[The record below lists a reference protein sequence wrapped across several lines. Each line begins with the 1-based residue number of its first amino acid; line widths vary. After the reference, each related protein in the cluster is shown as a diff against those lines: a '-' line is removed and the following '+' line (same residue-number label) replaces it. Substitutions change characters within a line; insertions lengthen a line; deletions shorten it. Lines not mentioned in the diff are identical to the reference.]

1 MSNGVHLPITFQT
14 KLTYI
19 SLITEWRIQ
28 KRVEEQ
34 FNAFVTGFNELIPAD
49 LVNVF
54 DERELELLIGGISDI
69 DVDDWK
75 KHTDYR
81 GYTESDPVIR
91 NFWNVIRGWDAEQKS
106 RLLQFATGT
115 SRIPVN
121 GFKDLQ
127 GSDGP
132 RRFTIEKSG
141 SVDALPKS
149 HTWYVFYIL
158 PRSKSSIHRERKGKR
173 LIIIPSSFNRLD
185 LPEYKDYNA
194 LSQKLVV
201 AVENT
206 VGFGQE

>member
-1 MSNGVHLPITFQT
+1 MIFFI
-14 KLTYI
+14 Y
-19 SLITEWRIQ
+19 LIPARLVTEWKIQ

-34 FNAFVTGFNELIPAD
+34 FNAFITGFNELIPAD

-54 DERELELLIGGISDI
+54 DERELELLIGGIADI

-81 GYTESDPVIR
+81 GYQEQDEVIQNFWKVIR
-91 NFWNVIRGWDAEQKS
+91 SWDAEQKS

-132 RRFTIEKSG
+132 RRFTIEKAG
-141 SVDALPKS
+141 ETNALPKS
-149 HTWYVFYIL
+149 HTWYVNMHVY
-158 PRSKSSIHRERKGKR
+158 RHGSTNYV
-173 LIIIPSSFNRLD
+173 LIASTD
-185 LPEYKDYNA
+185 LIYHHTH
-194 LSQKLVV
+194 LMTL
-201 AVENT
+201 
-206 VGFGQE
+206 

>member
-1 MSNGVHLPITFQT
+1 MRTHANRL
-14 KLTYI
+14 

-34 FNAFVTGFNELIPAD
+34 FNAFISGFHELIPAD

-54 DERELELLIGGISDI
+54 DERELELLIGGIADI

-81 GYTESDPVIR
+81 GYTENDEVITH
-91 NFWNVIRGWDAEQKS
+91 FWKCIRSWDAEQKS

-132 RRFTIEKSG
+132 RRFTIEKAG
-141 SVDALPKS
+141 EPTQLPKS
-149 HTWYVFYIL
+149 HTWYVL
-158 PRSKSSIHRERKGKR
+158 HPSLLDHLQ
-173 LIIIPSSFNRLD
+173 LI
-185 LPEYKDYNA
+185 
-194 LSQKLVV
+194 
-201 AVENT
+201 
-206 VGFGQE
+206 

>member
-1 MSNGVHLPITFQT
+1 MVVIFLLPTRTSQSILSKLNLQT
-14 KLTYI
+14 EHWTLLII
-19 SLITEWRIQ
+19 SRLVTEWKIQ

-34 FNAFVTGFNELIPAD
+34 FNAFMSGFNELIPPD

-54 DERELELLIGGISDI
+54 DERELELLIGGIADI

-81 GYTESDPVIR
+81 GYQEQDEVIQ
-91 NFWNVIRGWDAEQKS
+91 NFWKIVRTWDAEQKS
-106 RLLQFATGT
+106 RLLQFTTGT

-141 SVDALPKS
+141 DPIALPKS
-149 HTWYVFYIL
+149 HTWYVISCFKNMGHL
-158 PRSKSSIHRERKGKR
+158 
-173 LIIIPSSFNRLD
+173 L
-185 LPEYKDYNA
+185 
-194 LSQKLVV
+194 
-201 AVENT
+201 T
-206 VGFGQE
+206 

>member
-1 MSNGVHLPITFQT
+1 M
-14 KLTYI
+14 
-19 SLITEWRIQ
+19 ITEWRIQ

-34 FNAFVTGFNELIPAD
+34 FNAFLSGFNELIPPD

-54 DERELELLIGGISDI
+54 DERELELLIGGIADI
-69 DVDDWK
+69 DVEDWK

-81 GYTESDPVIR
+81 GYTENDEVIQ
-91 NFWNVIRGWDAEQKS
+91 NFWKCIRSWDAEQKS

-132 RRFTIEKSG
+132 RRFTIEKAG
-141 SVDALPKS
+141 EPNQLPKS
-149 HTWYVFYIL
+149 HTWYVSTFPDQYL
-158 PRSKSSIHRERKGKR
+158 QLLTRC
-173 LIIIPSSFNRLD
+173 SFNRLD
-185 LPEYKDYNA
+185 LPAYKTFEA
-194 LSQKLVV
+194 LNQKLTI
-201 AVENT
+201 AVEET

>member
-1 MSNGVHLPITFQT
+1 MLIRSILTLP
-14 KLTYI
+14 

-28 KRVEEQ
+28 KRVSEQ
-34 FNAFVTGFNELIPAD
+34 FNAFITGFNELIPPD

-54 DERELELLIGGISDI
+54 DERELELLIGGIADI

-81 GYTESDPVIR
+81 GYTENDDVIQ
-91 NFWNVIRGWDAEQKS
+91 NFWKCIRSWDAEQKS

-132 RRFTIEKSG
+132 RRFTIEKAG
-141 SVDALPKS
+141 EPGQLPKS
-149 HTWYVFYIL
+149 HTWYVVL
-158 PRSKSSIHRERKGKR
+158 RSFVQRDTYANNFAASTVLICRRIRITSS
-173 LIIIPSSFNRLD
+173 
-185 LPEYKDYNA
+185 
-194 LSQKLVV
+194 
-201 AVENT
+201 
-206 VGFGQE
+206 

>member
-1 MSNGVHLPITFQT
+1 MEETLLSPMKIRSNMLS
-14 KLTYI
+14 KLKYF
-19 SLITEWRIQ
+19 LNMAAMADQKKNRLVTEWKIQ

-34 FNAFVTGFNELIPAD
+34 FSAFISGFNELIPPE

-54 DERELELLIGGISDI
+54 DERELELLIGGIADI
-69 DVDDWK
+69 DVEDWK

-81 GYTESDPVIR
+81 GYQEQDEVVQNFWKVIR
-91 NFWNVIRGWDAEQKS
+91 SWDAEQKS

-141 SVDALPKS
+141 EITALPKS
-149 HTWYVFYIL
+149 HTWYV
-158 PRSKSSIHRERKGKR
+158 SAA
-173 LIIIPSSFNRLD
+173 N
-185 LPEYKDYNA
+185 
-194 LSQKLVV
+194 
-201 AVENT
+201 
-206 VGFGQE
+206 